1 MTTYN
6 EKVVKP
12 YKMHYKGKEFT
23 IGSLELDPMYEAIL
37 YRFMRCRRVDG
48 DVDGITYT
56 LIRSFSGIGDKKA
69 RGICEALV
77 KQGVEIT
84 DIPESP
90 TNEKP
95 TTLVPNGPWDFMCSR
110 CHEEITDNRSLSGK
124 LYRFCP
130 MCGKK
135 LKVEG

>member
-12 YKMHYKGKEFT
+12 YKMHCKGKEFT
-23 IGSLELDPMYEAIL
+23 IGSLGLDPMYEAIL

-84 DIPESP
+84 DIPEY
-90 TNEKP
+90 EDHAKP
-95 TTLVPNGPWDFMCSR
+95 TTLIAKESWVFMCTN
-110 CHEEITDNRSLSGK
+110 CKEEITDNSSLNGK
-124 LYRFCP
+124 KYKFCP
-130 MCGKK
+130 LCGKR
-135 LKVEG
+135 LKW